1 MPTKFKVAMLVSSLA
16 LIGCTK
22 MTPAQMALQSANMG
36 LYARTSNR
44 PVCEINPAEYTLD
57 TKLIAF
63 ELTTSAGLRAGF
75 DAITGFVSLL
85 NINFKAA
92 SGRML
97 IGMSIYDAISPKYE
111 LVSVMGSG
119 RSLDFGASVNLGF
132 QQIGAGFNVANKTPL
147 TSLIESS
154 LTDTFDNLYAQVSQS
169 QQDWHTQVAAVPSKS
184 EVIIAIGSFGGVRVG
199 DQFTIYNVNHVWA
212 GKPCASDHL
221 IARKT
226 TEAPLAIGTVTQVAN
241 NAALLSV
248 QMSDATGPNTF
259 IDQGARV
266 EIAKLVGKDRQLSR
280 LLQIRDVGG
289 AQIAYDNAMKVDVS
303 SPLRDHVKAI
313 ARNYG
318 FLVLAQ

>member
-1 MPTKFKVAMLVSSLA
+1 MPTKFQLSMLVASLT

-22 MTPAQMALQSANMG
+22 MTPAQVALENANIG
-36 LYARTSNR
+36 KYARTSNR
-44 PVCEINPAEYTLD
+44 PVCELNPAEYTLD

-75 DAITGFVSLL
+75 DAITGFVNLL
-85 NINFKAA
+85 NINFKAE

-97 IGMSIYDAISPKYE
+97 ISMSLFDGISPKYE
-111 LVSVMGSG
+111 LVNTMGSG
-119 RSLDFGASVNLGF
+119 RSFDFGASVNLGF
-132 QQIGAGFNVANKTPL
+132 QQIGAGFNLANKTPL

-154 LTDTFDNLYAQVSQS
+154 ITDTFDNLYNQIYQL
-169 QQDWHTQVAAVPSKS
+169 QEPWHTQVAAVPSKS
-184 EVIIAIGSFGGVRVG
+184 EVIIAIGSFGGVQVG
-199 DQFTIYNVNHVWA
+199 DQFAIYNVNHVWA
-212 GKPCASDHL
+212 GVPCSSEHL

-226 TEAPLAIGTVTQVAN
+226 TDAPLAIGTVTQVAN

-248 QMSDATGPNTF
+248 QMSDATGPNTV
-259 IDQGARV
+259 IEQGARV
-266 EIAKLVGKDRQLSR
+266 EIAKLIGKGRQLSR
-280 LLQIRDVGG
+280 LLQVRDVGG
-289 AQIAYDNAMKVDVS
+289 AQIAYENALKVDVS